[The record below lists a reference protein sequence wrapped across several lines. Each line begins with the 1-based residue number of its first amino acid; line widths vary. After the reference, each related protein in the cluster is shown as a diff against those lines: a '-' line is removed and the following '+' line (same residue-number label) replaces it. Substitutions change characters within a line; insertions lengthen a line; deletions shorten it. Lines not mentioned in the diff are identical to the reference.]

1 MAENKTKVTEIRVS
15 DYIAGLPDPI
25 QRLDSTFLIDLMQA
39 KTGAPAKMWGPSI
52 IGFGDY
58 HYTYESGREGD
69 LFLAGF
75 APRSRQIVVYLNGQ
89 IPRQAE
95 LLRQLGPHKM
105 GKSCLYIK
113 RLDQIDRDVLS
124 ELVSASIAAVR
135 ARYPE
140 K

>member
-25 QRLDSTFLIDLMQA
+25 QRLDSAFLIELMQA

-69 LFLAGF
+69 FFLAGF

-105 GKSCLYIK
+105 GKGCLYIK
-113 RLDQIDRDVLS
+113 RLDQIDRDVLTELIS
-124 ELVSASIAAVR
+124 ESIAAVR
-135 ARYPE
+135 AKYPG